1 MRQIQGKTNV
11 RLKKVDIEVNE
22 YIDVQKKSMH
32 ILFQMNWDGRQNKD
46 RKSGLMKESVVSILR
61 TIILERYCAL

>member
-22 YIDVQKKSMH
+22 YIDVQKRRMH

-46 RKSGLMKESVVSILR
+46 RKSG
-61 TIILERYCAL
+61 

>member
-22 YIDVQKKSMH
+22 YIDVQKKVCIYCFRWIGMVGK
-32 ILFQMNWDGRQNKD
+32 I
-46 RKSGLMKESVVSILR
+46 R
-61 TIILERYCAL
+61 TERVA

>member
-22 YIDVQKKSMH
+22 YIDVQKKYAY
-32 ILFQMNWDGRQNKD
+32 I
-46 RKSGLMKESVVSILR
+46 VSDELGWS
-61 TIILERYCAL
+61 AK